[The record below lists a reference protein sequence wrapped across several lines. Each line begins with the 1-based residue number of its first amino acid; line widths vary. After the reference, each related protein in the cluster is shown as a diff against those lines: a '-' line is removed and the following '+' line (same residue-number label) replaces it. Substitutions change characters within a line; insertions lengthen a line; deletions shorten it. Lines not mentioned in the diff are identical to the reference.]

1 MAASDKR
8 RHAEEALEL
17 QQLEL
22 VSDTEDEIDL
32 VELFFRLLEKAWVI
46 ILAAVIA
53 AVAMGLFTHFCI
65 DNTYE
70 SSAKLY
76 VLDTGNSAIDLSKLN
91 IGEKLADDYV
101 QVFKNWH
108 VYEKVVE
115 GLRIQGLDIPYSYT
129 QLQGMMKV
137 QVINNTRIIQITI
150 TAGDP
155 NEAQQIAMAYAHAA
169 KSFIA
174 NTMKTSEPTIFEDAR
189 VPSGPSGPS
198 MGRNV
203 ILAFLLGAA
212 AAAAVVI
219 ILFLVDDRIR
229 TSEQLEKRV
238 GLTTLGLMPI
248 QERKTRKSSKEAR
261 RK

>member
-1 MAASDKR
+1 MADMR

-17 QQLEL
+17 QQLEWANN
-22 VSDTEDEIDL
+22 DTEDEIDL
-32 VELFFRLLEKAWVI
+32 VELFFRLIEKAWII
-46 ILAAVIA
+46 ILAAVVA

-70 SSAKLY
+70 STAKLY

-115 GLRIQGLDIPYSYT
+115 GLRIQGRDIPYSYGE
-129 QLQGMMKV
+129 LQNMMRV
-137 QVINNTRIIQITI
+137 QVISNTRIIQITI
-150 TAGDP
+150 TSGDP
-155 NEAQQIAMAYAHAA
+155 VEAQQIATSYAHAA

-174 NTMKTSEPTIFEDAR
+174 NTMKTSEPTIFEEAR
-189 VPSGPSGPS
+189 VPTRPSGPS
-198 MGRNV
+198 MIRNV

-212 AAAAVVI
+212 ATAGIVI
-219 ILFLVDDRIR
+219 VLFLTDDRIR
-229 TSEQLEKRV
+229 TAEQLEKRI

-248 QERKTRKSSKEAR
+248 QERKTRKSVKEGR
-261 RK
+261 R